1 MNDHLAHNPYTKA
14 PLEEILE
21 EPAQSFSVDFN
32 KNSMISSEKSVEYED
47 EVTPDKKKIFISLLI
62 SLGIT

>member
-1 MNDHLAHNPYTKA
+1 MNDHLEHNKYAKA
-14 PLEEILE
+14 PLEEIVE
-21 EPAQSFSVDFN
+21 EPAQSFSVDLN
-32 KNSMISSEKSVEYED
+32 QKSIIDEKLEDD